1 MMKNTALLN
10 EHKKEKTETIKKDE
24 SSQEEA
30 RLPFSLHLIEHWA
43 KFMIFC

>member
-10 EHKKEKTETIKKDE
+10 VDKKEKSVTIKKDE
-24 SSQEEA
+24 SSQEKVH
-30 RLPFSLHLIEHWA
+30 LPFSLNLIEHWA